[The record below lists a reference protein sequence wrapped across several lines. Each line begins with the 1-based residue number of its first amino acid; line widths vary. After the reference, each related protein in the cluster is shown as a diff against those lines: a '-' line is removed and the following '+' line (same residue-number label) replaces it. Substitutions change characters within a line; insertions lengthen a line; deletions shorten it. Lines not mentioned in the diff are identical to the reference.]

1 MTTGRKD
8 DAGKLRWGLLR
19 KSLVLPLE
27 AVIRVLMYGANKYGD
42 DNWQQ
47 VDNPLVRYR
56 DALDRHLA
64 DIDKGVIVDPD
75 TGENNYAHVATNA
88 LFLLWFYLAADK
100 PIGDQERRPEP
111 QLGPD
116 ALRAVQEIVKQ
127 DSARLSAQAPTAGDA
142 VEYEVWQDGALQA
155 GGREADYDAAK
166 SEADHYARMYA
177 QDGPVEVRIYQKRL
191 LSAAR
196 RWPAN

>member
-47 VDNPLVRYR
+47 VENPLVRYR

-88 LFLLWFYLAADK
+88 LFLLWFYLAGNKA
-100 PIGDQERRPEP
+100 
-111 QLGPD
+111 
-116 ALRAVQEIVKQ
+116 
-127 DSARLSAQAPTAGDA
+127 AQAPTAGDE
-142 VEYEVWQDGALQA
+142 VEYEYEVWQDGALQA
-155 GGREADYDAAK
+155 GGREADYAAAQY
-166 SEADHYARMYA
+166 EANHYALMYD
-177 QDGPVEVRIYQKRL
+177 QDGPVEVRIYEKRL
-191 LSAAR
+191 LSKET
-196 RWPAN
+196 

>member
-8 DAGKLRWGLLR
+8 DAGELRWGLLR

-42 DNWQQ
+42 DNWQW

-100 PIGDQERRPEP
+100 PIGNQERRPEP
-111 QLGPD
+111 EIPREVQD
-116 ALRAVQEIVKQ
+116 AIQEIVRQ
-127 DSARLSAQAPTAGDA
+127 DSARLARAALAQ
-142 VEYEVWQDGALQA
+142 E
-155 GGREADYDAAK
+155 GG
-166 SEADHYARMYA
+166 
-177 QDGPVEVRIYQKRL
+177 Q
-191 LSAAR
+191 
-196 RWPAN
+196 